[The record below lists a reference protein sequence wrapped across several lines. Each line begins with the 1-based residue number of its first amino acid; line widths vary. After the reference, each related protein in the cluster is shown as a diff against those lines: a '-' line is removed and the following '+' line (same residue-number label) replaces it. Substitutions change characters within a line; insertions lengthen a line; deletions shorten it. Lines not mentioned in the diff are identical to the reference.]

1 MRQLKSKKA
10 GDEME
15 RVELSHRH
23 THTARA
29 GASQRGV
36 TIKDRDHN
44 NSKLIK
50 KMYLK
55 TTILSCEGIK
65 TISDYLDNFVFF
77 IPTIFFLLA

>member
-29 GASQRGV
+29 GASQRGAYHV
-36 TIKDRDHN
+36 GQGP
-44 NSKLIK
+44 
-50 KMYLK
+50 
-55 TTILSCEGIK
+55 EQ
-65 TISDYLDNFVFF
+65 
-77 IPTIFFLLA
+77 